1 VFLQPIV
8 DSNSVKNTIVLGC
21 PPNAPTKMR
30 LLFDEQ
36 IGALNMVRLA
46 DEEEEAKDGKVIFC

>member
-1 VFLQPIV
+1 M
-8 DSNSVKNTIVLGC
+8 G
-21 PPNAPTKMR
+21 

-46 DEEEEAKDGKVIFC
+46 DEEEEAKTGKVSFTPFTVDKSN